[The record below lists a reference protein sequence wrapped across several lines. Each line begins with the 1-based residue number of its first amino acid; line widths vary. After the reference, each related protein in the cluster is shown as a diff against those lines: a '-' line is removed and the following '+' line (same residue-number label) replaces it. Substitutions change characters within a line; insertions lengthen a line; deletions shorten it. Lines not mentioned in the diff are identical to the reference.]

1 MVDGWCVTPV
11 SIHPFEV
18 TMERKN
24 NQFVGRGTGNNLLND
39 VLQKVFVVGLLA
51 SPSSSPKNLAWNL
64 AAYLLLVF

>member
-1 MVDGWCVTPV
+1 
-11 SIHPFEV
+11 
-18 TMERKN
+18 MERKN